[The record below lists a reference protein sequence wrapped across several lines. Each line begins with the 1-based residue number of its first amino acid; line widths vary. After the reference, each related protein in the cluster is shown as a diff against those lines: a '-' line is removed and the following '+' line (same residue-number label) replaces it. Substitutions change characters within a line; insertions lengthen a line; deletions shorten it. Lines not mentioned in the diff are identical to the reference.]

1 MNKIAKIIIF
11 GLLLWLIP
19 FLAGFPFVD
28 AEGNFII
35 SETFFKSIMIVI
47 GSLVGVVLAVNYF
60 KHVSKKYLQEGI
72 LLGIIWLII
81 NITID
86 IIMVMIEFFPM
97 TLYNYFTDIGL
108 RYLTMPVY
116 TMGLGY
122 TLKQRK

>member
-47 GSLVGVVLAVNYF
+47 GSIVGVVLAVNYF
-60 KHVSKKYLQEGI
+60 KHVTKKYIQEGI

-81 NITID
+81 NIAID
-86 IIMVMIEFFPM
+86 VIMIMIEFFPM

-108 RYLTMPVY
+108 RYLTMPIY
-116 TMGLGY
+116 TIGLGY
-122 TLKQRK
+122 ALKQRK

>member
-1 MNKIAKIIIF
+1 MNKLAKIIIF

-28 AEGNFII
+28 AEGNLSI

-47 GSLVGVVLAVNYF
+47 GSIVGVVLAVNYF
-60 KHVSKKYLQEGI
+60 KHVTNKYIHEGM

-86 IIMVMIEFFPM
+86 IIMVMTEFFPM

-108 RYLTMPVY
+108 RYLTIPIY
-116 TMGLGY
+116 TIGLGY
-122 TLKQRK
+122 ALNQRR

>member
-35 SETFFKSIMIVI
+35 SETFFKSIMIII
-47 GSLVGVVLAVNYF
+47 GSIVGVVLAVNYF
-60 KHVSKKYLQEGI
+60 KHVTNKYIQEGI
-72 LLGIIWLII
+72 LLGIVWLII

-86 IIMVMIEFFPM
+86 IIMVMTEFFPM

-108 RYLTMPVY
+108 RYLTMPIY
-116 TMGLGY
+116 TIGLGY
-122 TLKQRK
+122 ALKQRS